1 MSAQPS
7 YQVRTSDSPMS
18 DLDLE
23 LESRSSGAENDYSSQ
38 LVLSEVS
45 AREEMKE
52 AYIQSSLRGTSSIF
66 PEINGNAAVYYSRK
80 HVAMD

>member
-23 LESRSSGAENDYSSQ
+23 LEFRSSGAENDYSSQ

-52 AYIQSSLRGTSSIF
+52 AYIQSSLRGMRLYVRVTFLVLRI
-66 PEINGNAAVYYSRK
+66 
-80 HVAMD
+80 